1 MRWIKATQIIPDGIH
16 KKKYHVKYKG
26 SPEILVFINST
37 WYWFDNGMVESQKYP
52 VHTESWQVIEFLDE
66 SDEWKDSE
74 MTDKDLIIYG
84 IQEGCDLWQ
93 QDAENWKFKFE
104 KALQALNNLVT
115 LKYIKEEHGETE
127 HYLAEKPKAW
137 ELAKATR
144 NAYFDLLPQ
153 PPKQ

>member
-66 SDEWKDSE
+66 SDEWISVDTPPPTNEEFNESDYYLCLLESTEQVVCWYNSKD
-74 MTDKDLIIYG
+74 
-84 IQEGCDLWQ
+84 
-93 QDAENWKFKFE
+93 
-104 KALQALNNLVT
+104 
-115 LKYIKEEHGETE
+115 
-127 HYLAEKPKAW
+127 KAW
-137 ELAKATR
+137 RVGNFKADSLPLENITYYR
-144 NAYFDLLPQ
+144 SLPQ